1 MSLLEDWLNMFGGDS
16 NLKPNTP
23 SSTQAEAWRTNARNV
38 PSTRPVIPASTTAV
52 PAQTTVPKPQAR
64 TVHTPTNA
72 AGVVDKMGDNK
83 VNWRF
88 AAPDQSIPRGSQ
100 VVPIAETTGRS
111 VTRVVPPEPTPP
123 KFKLPWQ
130 APKIRYGSV
139 LGAPAAGAEALLH
152 SESLNTDEFG
162 GEDGQ
167 KWLDENR
174 PKGWTPSTMAVEETI
189 GSAESISSKGKREA
203 ISLAESKLKLMTESG
218 ASQTLIDG
226 AAAELKEANGIA
238 NPNHLAEFEANTKS
252 DLSSVQERIDAILQE
267 TGSNPELANLRVAN
281 EGLFAQRDDLN
292 AKLSDAGK
300 IRAQRIAATPV
311 VKALVTA
318 AADIDPKVVEGLT
331 PEAQALVDAK
341 AAAAAK
347 LLEENKDADPKT
359 VMQMAGKAL
368 GSLFDDPAI
377 KQALIYYTGARLM
390 GYSGSGSGMA
400 AGQVLL
406 QGWANQD
413 KQDLLTQTATSKAN
427 AKKAENDALDMSKT
441 VSMWNPRTR
450 QQEIGYMSK
459 SGNFQR
465 SSGGEI
471 YNAREQGLQTYDK
484 SNPMHRTGE
493 ELDSSN
499 VENMDKAVKD
509 VLANISGNK
518 DIYTDEQRQT
528 AQALFADGADL
539 NAAYAIATR
548 SARVAG
554 ADTGSTAY
562 QNAVTGSIRK
572 YMMRTIKN
580 PTDAFSGNNVAGMVD
595 AIRSDQLKAE
605 LTVEGSIPEFV
616 FGKGTWTANGVSQM
630 EEDYQLPYEAVAT
643 LNKRV
648 DSINANLVA
657 NALENKHSPVKI
669 KSLITPTKTL
679 QRLAGIFKETVM
691 KDPDALKHWSKVAAG
706 SNTNAM
712 GAWLASNK
720 STADHKYLGINNPDI
735 AAKFQLLVDKQ
746 LEKK

>member
-1 MSLLEDWLNMFGGDS
+1 MSQLDWLGNQIGSLLGVDP
-16 NLKPNTP
+16 KTP
-23 SSTQAEAWRTNARNV
+23 ITQLIAQATAAGV
-38 PSTRPVIPASTTAV
+38 PEKQAVPVPQGATAVPIPQGSIAV
-52 PAQTTVPKPQAR
+52 PAQQTPQPVVVPAKSME
-64 TVHTPTNA
+64 VPTQQDDAGFWERQGEGLANIKGNFDEATGWWSDATSDTLGSIGNSIDEASAAVESGLTGDPSKYNPNDPLQNPGTQEDQKYA
-72 AGVVDKMGDNK
+72 AGMLKKQEAIKGIVDKD
-83 VNWRF
+83 
-88 AAPDQSIPRGSQ
+88 PESQ
-100 VVPIAETTGRS
+100 AVI
-111 VTRVVPPEPTPP
+111 
-123 KFKLPWQ
+123 K
-130 APKIRYGSV
+130 
-139 LGAPAAGAEALLH
+139 AAGKV
-152 SESLNTDEFG
+152 DI
-162 GEDGQ
+162 GELTRQ
-167 KWLDENR
+167 LQL
-174 PKGWTPSTMAVEETI
+174 KGIGEEQF
-189 GSAESISSKGKREA
+189 KD
-203 ISLAESKLKLMTESG
+203 LAERTADGMSDGYSLKEMMG
-218 ASQTLIDG
+218 G
-226 AAAELKEANGIA
+226 AADFLGELWGDK
-238 NPNHLAEFEANTKS
+238 
-252 DLSSVQERIDAILQE
+252 AIQ
-267 TGSNPELANLRVAN
+267 N
-281 EGLFAQRDDLN
+281 
-292 AKLSDAGK
+292 
-300 IRAQRIAATPV
+300 
-311 VKALVTA
+311 ALV
-318 AADIDPKVVEGLT
+318 
-331 PEAQALVDAK
+331 
-341 AAAAAK
+341 
-347 LLEENKDADPKT
+347 
-359 VMQMAGKAL
+359 
-368 GSLFDDPAI
+368 
-377 KQALIYYTGARLM
+377 YYTGARLM

-746 LEKK
+746 LQKK